1 MQLLAEYMM
10 KEVKDAIF
18 SIKTT
23 RSPGPDGYTS
33 GFLGDAWDTVR
44 EEVTDAILEFKKNGK
59 MLGQLN
65 ATVITLIP
73 KIGKPQNASQFRPIS

>member
-1 MQLLAEYMM
+1 MQLLAEYTR

-23 RSPGPDGYTS
+23 KSHGPGYTS
-33 GFLGDAWDTVR
+33 GFFRDAWDTVE
-44 EEVTDAILEFKKNGK
+44 EEVTYAILEVMTNGK

-73 KIGKPQNASQFRPIS
+73 